1 MGIFKN
7 IITQILVVLR
17 FIFSPFIYIY
27 KTLTFPI
34 YRCSIIY
41 GKTGSGKSYYM
52 AKKIRESLFK
62 GRDVN
67 TTLNIDYNY
76 LKAQFLNSK
85 TYKLS
90 KKLGKEIKMGRLY
103 KITSLNDFIFIDNAD
118 VFIDEGHR
126 WFFAR
131 DWDKLPKYIPAKIYE
146 HRKYSINIFVAV
158 QDVNSIDVLLRRLA
172 DEAIKITSLFSFQF
186 IKVYDVKDI
195 DKENKKS
202 KGLSFYFRKPDV
214 FKFYNSFEKNTNFL
228 DIALS
233 NNIKDERV
241 LII

>member
-1 MGIFKN
+1 MGFLKSIFAK
-7 IITQILVVLR
+7 ILVVFR

-27 KTLTFPI
+27 KTITFPI

-52 AKKIRESLFK
+52 AKKIRQSLFK

-67 TTLNIDYNY
+67 TTLNIDYDY
-76 LKAQFLNSK
+76 LKKQFLKSK

-90 KKLGKEIKMGRLY
+90 KKLGREKKMGHLY
-103 KITSLNDFIFIDNAD
+103 KINSLSDFIFIENSD
-118 VFIDEGHR
+118 VYIDEGHR

-131 DWDKLPKYIPAKIYE
+131 EWDKLPKYIPAKIYE

-186 IKVYDVKDI
+186 IKIYDVKDI

-202 KGLSFYFRKPDV
+202 KGLSFYFRKPEV

-241 LII
+241 LIG